1 MKRPQ
6 IRVWKTDHDYI
17 VAINHD
23 CYEMNADAD
32 MPNGVCIYLGRTEEI
47 DFHKAARRQLDRTD
61 YIPVGII
68 RQVTYLIHRQTE
80 ELLTTMLTL
89 HAFVTDCCQTGDIMS
104 DNPVA
109 PMSDD
114 DQRTVGDVLQ
124 QINNLLS

>member
-17 VAINHD
+17 VAINRD

-32 MPNGVCIYLGRTEEI
+32 MPNGVCIYLGQTEDI

-68 RQVTYLIHRQTE
+68 RQVVKMVWTQQD
-80 ELLTTMLTL
+80 ELMRLLL
-89 HAFVTDCCQTGDIMS
+89 DLYAFVTDCCQTGDILS
-104 DNPVA
+104 DNPIA

-114 DQRTVGDVLQ
+114 DDRTVGDVLDQ
-124 QINNLLS
+124 VKNVLS